1 MKIESITWKANV
13 PNKGINAADAYNA
26 LEAIRTANNG
36 LTDDGIV
43 EAASAQDHVLH
54 NWFEWDDGVAAMEHR
69 RNQARGLLRAISVT
83 YEEAPELKVRAYQV
97 ETKART
103 QDLQRT
109 VYSTTAEVLANPEA
123 RTRLLAQAIR
133 AALEFRN
140 RFRQLHELDAVMQS
154 IDDCLVRL
162 TSE

>member
-1 MKIESITWKANV
+1 MKIESITWKSNV

-26 LEAIRTANNG
+26 LEAIREENNG
-36 LTDDGIV
+36 LTDDCIV
-43 EAASAQDHVLH
+43 EAASVQSHVLH
-54 NWFEWDDGVAAMEHR
+54 NWFEWDDTVAAVEHR
-69 RNQARGLLRAISVT
+69 RSQARSLLRSISIT
-83 YEEAPELKVRAYQV
+83 YQEAPELTVRAYQV

-103 QDLQRT
+103 QDPQRT

-123 RTRLLAQAIR
+123 RTRLLAQAVK

-162 TSE
+162 TGE